1 MEERNQISPLKRGEG
16 ISCPAA
22 NGSWAHC
29 SPLLL
34 PQVVQR
40 THYHGMRCLF
50 RVSFFPKDPVELLRR
65 DPAAFEYLYIQV
77 GGWEL
82 VVLVAHTSA
91 KAGPCGG
98 TPQVA
103 VPCPCGWLRTP
114 LLPPAEPQ

>member
-1 MEERNQISPLKRGEG
+1 MSPALQ
-16 ISCPAA
+16 A
-22 NGSWAHC
+22 NICGSWAHR

-77 GGWEL
+77 GDL
-82 VVLVAHTSA
+82 PL
-91 KAGPCGG
+91 G
-98 TPQVA
+98 T
-103 VPCPCGWLRTP
+103 GS
-114 LLPPAEPQ
+114 

>member
-1 MEERNQISPLKRGEG
+1 MKERNQISHQKKGEG

-22 NGSWAHC
+22 NGSWAQC

-77 GGWEL
+77 GPGSWWCL
-82 VVLVAHTSA
+82 WPTRLPRLCPVVAA
-91 KAGPCGG
+91 KAALRWQWPV
-98 TPQVA
+98 PVA
-103 VPCPCGWLRTP
+103 V
-114 LLPPAEPQ
+114 

>member
-1 MEERNQISPLKRGEG
+1 MKERNQISHQKKGEG

-22 NGSWAHC
+22 NGSWAQC

-77 GGWEL
+77 GPGSWWCL
-82 VVLVAHTSA
+82 WPTPLPRLCPVVAALRWQWPV
-91 KAGPCGG
+91 P
-98 TPQVA
+98 VA
-103 VPCPCGWLRTP
+103 V
-114 LLPPAEPQ
+114 

>member
-1 MEERNQISPLKRGEG
+1 MPCSLFL
-16 ISCPAA
+16 A
-22 NGSWAHC
+22 GSWAHC

-77 GGWEL
+77 GTGGCWCSWPTRL
-82 VVLVAHTSA
+82 PRL
-91 KAGPCGG
+91 G
-98 TPQVA
+98 TPRVALA
-103 VPCPCGWLRTP
+103 VPG
-114 LLPPAEPQ
+114 LPGDTSSPSRRAATM

>member
-1 MEERNQISPLKRGEG
+1 M
-16 ISCPAA
+16 CPAA
-22 NGSWAHC
+22 CGSWAHC

-77 GGWEL
+77 GPGGCCCSWPTRLPRLGPVTAPFRWQWLSLWLSED
-82 VVLVAHTSA
+82 TSSPSRRA
-91 KAGPCGG
+91 A
-98 TPQVA
+98 TM
-103 VPCPCGWLRTP
+103 
-114 LLPPAEPQ
+114 